1 MASGAYSFGRWIG
14 ERPSVITAAIVALV
28 CGAIYL
34 STERDDQVIEE
45 ATRIAQGAT
54 ETLPPKLPPQCSD
67 RSALLAKYQQLSEE
81 KKHWSAATALRPC
94 LTQEDAEFS
103 ALVAQAELSDAKATA
118 NDKNAPTSH
127 RELAIERI
135 EKMAPTE
142 AASFAKLKAQL
153 ASKAAAES
161 KAAARAAAALKK
173 KQGVSIGMSQDDV
186 IASSWGR
193 PESIN
198 KSIYSFGVHEQWVY
212 GGRNYLYFKNG
223 VLDSIQTGN

>member
-14 ERPSVITAAIVALV
+14 ERPAIITAAIVAAV
-28 CGAIYL
+28 GGALYL
-34 STERDDQVIEE
+34 STPSDDQVIEE
-45 ATRIAQGAT
+45 ATRIAQDPTQTQPAKPPAQCADRP
-54 ETLPPKLPPQCSD
+54 TLF
-67 RSALLAKYQQLSEE
+67 AKYHQLSADN
-81 KKHWSAATALRPC
+81 KHWAAATVLRPC
-94 LTQEDAEFS
+94 LSQADAELS
-103 ALVAQAELSDAKATA
+103 TLVQQAELADARATA
-118 NDKNAPTSH
+118 NDKNAPTTH

-142 AASFAKLKAQL
+142 AANFAKLKAQL
-153 ASKAAAES
+153 AIKASAEAKAAA
-161 KAAARAAAALKK
+161 KAAAAIKK
-173 KQGVSIGMSQDDV
+173 KQGVSIGMSQEDV